1 MTTTYQLIDSGNFKK
16 LEKVGPYRM
25 VRPSPQ
31 AVWEPRLPESE
42 WQKVDAVYTR
52 YTGGDGKWQ
61 VINPKMAENWKINFA
76 GFSLVIE
83 RTDFGHL
90 GIFPEQLDNWGR
102 LQTIINEV
110 DRPLSILN
118 LFAYTGASTL
128 ACASAGAKVVHV
140 DASKTSV
147 KWARENAEAS
157 GLGGAPIRWIVDDV
171 RKFVE
176 REMRR
181 GSRYDGIILDPPSY
195 GRGAEGEV
203 WKIEDH
209 LTKLLASLRS
219 LCSENFKFLLL
230 SAHSPS
236 YSPLALQNIIG
247 GFIGENSKVTCEEM
261 VILEE
266 KSTRMLPSGAS
277 CLLVN

>member
-1 MTTTYQLIDSGNFKK
+1 MTTYQLIDSGNFKK
-16 LEKVGPYRM
+16 LEQVGPYRM

-31 AVWEPRLPESE
+31 AVWEPRLAERE
-42 WQKVDAVYTR
+42 WQRVDATYTR
-52 YTGGDGKWQ
+52 FTGGDGKWQ
-61 VINPKMAENWKINFA
+61 VSNRKMASHWKISFA

-90 GIFPEQLDNWGR
+90 GIFPEQLTNWHR
-102 LQTIINEV
+102 LQTIV
-110 DRPLSILN
+110 KDAGRQLSILN
-118 LFAYTGASTL
+118 LFAYTGASSL
-128 ACASAGAKVVHV
+128 ACAAAGAKVVHV

-147 KWARENAEAS
+147 NWARENAQES
-157 GLGGAPIRWIVDDV
+157 GLGDAPIRWIVDDV

-176 REMRR
+176 RELRR

-209 LTKLLASLRS
+209 LVPLLASLKQ
-219 LCSENFKFLLL
+219 LCSEQFKFLLL

-236 YSPLALQNIIG
+236 YSPLALHNLVG
-247 GFIGENSKVTCEEM
+247 GFRGENSVVTCEEM
-261 VILEE
+261 VIPEE
-266 KSTRMLPSGAS
+266 SSERMLPSGAS
-277 CLLVN
+277 CLLLN